1 MIPDKVLCFELFGD
15 YAQFRKFFTNMSPL
29 SFSIPPR
36 TVISGIIGAILGID
50 KYENPETF
58 AADKSFIAIKLINPV
73 KKVRIAHN
81 YIKTTSP
88 THIFDYKSHKPTNIE
103 FLKNVRYRVFFA
115 GTDPDMYAKLQQLLQ
130 SHKSVYT
137 ICLGISGCIADFQYL
152 GEYFLEQIPAQQKL
166 MMNTVIPMPSVHKLL
181 IDSPLKLQKVVAP
194 TFMNNDR
201 TVTKYEEVLFEMNGE
216 PIPLLSSDT
225 SYRVKGL
232 DDIIHAL

>member
-36 TVISGIIGAILGID
+36 TVLSGIIGAILGIS
-50 KYENPETF
+50 KHENPETF
-58 AADKSFIAIKLINPV
+58 AADNSFIAIRLMNPV
-73 KKVRIAHN
+73 RKVRIAHN

-88 THIFDYKSHKPTNIE
+88 SQVFEYKSHKPTNIE
-103 FLKNVRYRVFFA
+103 FLKNVRYRVYFA
-115 GTDPDMYAKLQQLLQ
+115 CTSPDLYAKLKQMLI
-130 SHKSVYT
+130 SHRSVYT

-152 GEYFLEQIPAQQKL
+152 GEYYLEQRPALQRL
-166 MMNTVIPMPSVHKLL
+166 MMNSAIPMPSVHELL

-201 TVTKYEEVLFEMNGE
+201 TVSKYEEVLFEMNGA
-216 PIPLLSSDT
+216 PIPMISSDT
-225 SYRVKGL
+225 SYLVKEL
-232 DDIIHAL
+232 NDIIHAL